1 MLEKVEREIRKN
13 RIGIETVMM
22 KRIERTKWIVPLPPE
37 FIAYFVALCSLIDP
51 QFVCL
56 SSEIAAAAAFLY
68 INFAVSLAERQSNC
82 LSLVE

>member
-1 MLEKVEREIRKN
+1 MDSS
-13 RIGIETVMM
+13 
-22 KRIERTKWIVPLPPE
+22 PLE